1 MIVRVLT
8 RILLVLSLVCQKSVT
23 VEHKE
28 ILMMQDTM
36 DAPQNDM
43 ASDAYLKQLKETF
56 EQMPNDIVLYLFT
69 AKGHED
75 AFTHANRQVIRA
87 FRELS
92 SKIILR
98 EYDLD
103 HELAK
108 KWNITS
114 SPTLLIAPEQ
124 YSIRWLGAPMGEEAR
139 TFLELLILVGLGK
152 SQLSDQSVNVIKKI
166 DSPRN
171 VKVFVSPTCPYC
183 PQQAVNAVKAAIE
196 LPQFVSLEIID
207 IQSEPELANQYA
219 AQSVP
224 QAFANDVLIGQGAQ
238 PEEVFVLSLQKLE
251 PRTIFIPDSDAELVE
266 TDLLIVGGGPAGL
279 TAGIYAVRSGLR
291 AAVVEREALGGQIA
305 TTPIV
310 ENYPGFTSV
319 GGKALVDIM
328 VSHAL
333 QYVQIFQ
340 GEAVVDLQPDKPI
353 SVLTT
358 RRKFLT
364 KSVLL
369 ATGATHRHLNV
380 RGESRL
386 SGRGVSYC
394 STCDGPLFR
403 GKKVVMV
410 GGGNSAVTEALH
422 LFHMGVDVTL
432 IHRRDKLRAQEFLA
446 KQLADSNI
454 PVLWDTAIEEIRGE
468 ERVEEILLVN
478 KKTNQTDTFKT
489 DGVFIAIGY
498 SPALELA
505 EKLGVEVSEDGY
517 IKHDGKHRTNVPGI
531 YSAGDVEGGYKQI
544 VTASGQ
550 GAGAAMTIFED
561 LINPYWL
568 N

>member
-1 MIVRVLT
+1 
-8 RILLVLSLVCQKSVT
+8 
-23 VEHKE
+23 
-28 ILMMQDTM
+28 MQDKTM
-36 DAPQNDM
+36 DAPQSDM
-43 ASDAYLKQLKETF
+43 ASDAYMRQLKATF
-56 EQMPNDIVLYLFT
+56 EQLPNDINLYLFT

-75 AFTHANRQVIRA
+75 AFTNANRQVIRA

-92 SKIILR
+92 AKITLK

-103 HELAK
+103 HELAR
-108 KWNITS
+108 KWNVNS

-139 TFLELLILVGLGK
+139 TFLETLILVGLGK

-183 PQQAVNAVKAAIE
+183 PQEAVNAVKAAIE
-196 LPQFVSLEIID
+196 APEYVSLEIID
-207 IQSEPELANQYA
+207 IQCEPELANQYA

-251 PRTIFIPDSDAELVE
+251 AQTIFIPDSDAELVE
-266 TDLLIVGGGPAGL
+266 TDLLIIGGGPAGL

-319 GGKALVDIM
+319 GGKTLVDIM

-340 GEAVVDLQPDKPI
+340 GEAVVELKPDKPI
-353 SVLTT
+353 SAVTT
-358 RRKFLT
+358 RRRFLT

-369 ATGATHRHLNV
+369 ATGATHQHLNV
-380 RGESRL
+380 PGESRL
-386 SGRGVSYC
+386 AGRGVSYC
-394 STCDGPLFR
+394 STCDGPLFK

-432 IHRRDKLRAQEFLA
+432 IHRRDKLRAQDVLA
-446 KQLADSNI
+446 KQLTDSNI
-454 PVLWDTAIEEIRGE
+454 PVLWDTEIKEIRGE
-468 ERVEEILLVN
+468 ERVEEIFIVN
-478 KKTNQTDTFKT
+478 NKTEKTDTFKT

-505 EKLGVEVSEDGY
+505 EKLGVEISPDGY
-517 IKHDGKHRTNVPGI
+517 IKHDGKHRTNVPGV

-550 GAGAAMTIFED
+550 GAEAAMTIFED

>member
-1 MIVRVLT
+1 
-8 RILLVLSLVCQKSVT
+8 
-23 VEHKE
+23 
-28 ILMMQDTM
+28 MMQDTM
-36 DAPQNDM
+36 DTPQSDM

-56 EQMPNDIVLYLFT
+56 GQMPNDIVLYLFT

-319 GGKALVDIM
+319 GGKTLVDIM

-340 GEAVVDLQPDKPI
+340 GEAVIELQPDKPI

-446 KQLADSNI
+446 KQLADSNM

>member
-1 MIVRVLT
+1 
-8 RILLVLSLVCQKSVT
+8 
-23 VEHKE
+23 
-28 ILMMQDTM
+28 MQDNTM
-36 DAPQNDM
+36 DAPQDAM
-43 ASDAYLKQLKETF
+43 ASDAYLRQLKATF
-56 EQMPNDIVLYLFT
+56 EQLPNDITLYLFA

-75 AFTHANRQVIRA
+75 VFTHANRQVIRA

-92 SKIILR
+92 AKITLR

-103 HELAK
+103 HELAR
-108 KWNITS
+108 KWNVNS
-114 SPTLLIAPEQ
+114 SPTLLIAPER

-139 TFLELLILVGLGK
+139 TLLETLILVGLGK

-183 PQQAVNAVKAAIE
+183 PQEAVNAVKAAIE
-196 LPQFVSLEIID
+196 MPEYVSLEIID
-207 IQSEPELANQYA
+207 IQCEPEIANQYA

-238 PEEVFVLSLQKLE
+238 PEEVFVLSLQKLT
-251 PRTIFIPDSDAELVE
+251 PQTVFIPDSDAELVE
-266 TDLLIVGGGPAGL
+266 TDLLIIGGGPAGL

-319 GGKALVDIM
+319 GGKTLVDIM

-333 QYVQIFQ
+333 QYVEIFQ
-340 GEAVVDLQPDKPI
+340 GEAVVELKPGKPI
-353 SVLTT
+353 SAVTT

-369 ATGATHRHLNV
+369 ATGATHQHLNV
-380 RGESRL
+380 PGESRL
-386 SGRGVSYC
+386 AGRGVSYC
-394 STCDGPLFR
+394 STCDGPLFK

-422 LFHMGVDVTL
+422 LYHMGVDVTL
-432 IHRRDKLRAQEFLA
+432 IHRRDKLRAQDFLA

-454 PVLWDTAIEEIRGE
+454 PVLWDTEIKEIRGE
-468 ERVEEILLVN
+468 ERVEEILIVN
-478 KKTNQTDTFKT
+478 NKTAETDTFKT
-489 DGVFIAIGY
+489 AGVFIAIGY
-498 SPALELA
+498 LPALELA
-505 EKLGVEVSEDGY
+505 QKLGVEVSPDGY
-517 IKHDGKHRTNVPGI
+517 IKHDGKHRTNVPGV

-550 GAGAAMTIFED
+550 GAEAAMTIFED

-568 N
+568 K